1 MEGTS
6 TVLSIWK
13 EKCYQSPEIQTFKA
27 LSLSTSFEKLES
39 NLLCHDD
46 GLMEISL
53 SSCPNGPWPALDG
66 LESSDMCLCNLLKK
80 KLKKSLLTD
89 TNFEDHAIGNTH
101 IYFFCLTTPTELGFH
116 SSFLALLSLH
126 PYLL

>member
-13 EKCYQSPEIQTFKA
+13 EKCDHSPEIRTFKA

-39 NLLCHDD
+39 NFVCHDD

-53 SSCPNGPWPALDG
+53 SSW
-66 LESSDMCLCNLLKK
+66 
-80 KLKKSLLTD
+80 
-89 TNFEDHAIGNTH
+89 
-101 IYFFCLTTPTELGFH
+101 
-116 SSFLALLSLH
+116 
-126 PYLL
+126 

>member
-13 EKCYQSPEIQTFKA
+13 EKCDHSPEIQTFKA

-39 NLLCHDD
+39 NFVCHDD

-53 SSCPNGPWPALDG
+53 SSCPNGPWTALDVS
-66 LESSDMCLCNLLKK
+66 ESSDMCLYNVKKELKK
-80 KLKKSLLTD
+80 
-89 TNFEDHAIGNTH
+89 N
-101 IYFFCLTTPTELGFH
+101 
-116 SSFLALLSLH
+116 
-126 PYLL
+126 PYLPTLILKTM